1 MFSTSQV
8 VSKPGRGVWRSLPM
22 NAKDYLPTVAA
33 ACILILLFAMESW
46 LPAVAG
52 RHRRL
57 RHAARN
63 LALGLLNA
71 AALAVLAAPFIA
83 QVAAWVEES
92 RFGLLNLLNLPPV
105 IAIATAL
112 LLFDVWMYLWH
123 RANHEIGF
131 LWRFHRVH
139 HSDPEMDATTA
150 VRFHTGEILI
160 SSALRLG
167 VIPLLGITI
176 YQLLVYEMLLLPVIL
191 FHHSNVRLSE
201 RLDRW
206 LRLIIVTPAIH
217 RIHHSR
223 LRADTDSNYSSIFSF
238 WDRMAGTFRLRRDGR
253 TVNFGLDEF
262 DGEEWQRLSG
272 MMVMPFP
279 PARRGSAVGV
289 KNI

>member
-1 MFSTSQV
+1 
-8 VSKPGRGVWRSLPM
+8 
-22 NAKDYLPTVAA
+22 
-33 ACILILLFAMESW
+33 LF
-46 LPAVAG
+46 
-52 RHRRL
+52 
-57 RHAARN
+57 
-63 LALGLLNA
+63 NA
-71 AALAVLAAPFIA
+71 AALAMLAAPFIT

-105 IAIATAL
+105 ITVATSM
-112 LLFDVWMYLWH
+112 LLFDVWMYLWR

-223 LRADTDSNYSSIFSF
+223 LRVETDSNYSSVFSF
-238 WDRMAGTFRLRRDGR
+238 WDRIAGTFRLRRDGQP
-253 TVNFGLDEF
+253 VNFGLDEF

-272 MMVMPFP
+272 LMVMPFP
-279 PARRGSAVGV
+279 PTRRSSAVGV

>member
-1 MFSTSQV
+1 
-8 VSKPGRGVWRSLPM
+8 M

-46 LPAVAG
+46 LPAATG

-83 QVAAWVEES
+83 QVAPWVEES

-105 IAIATAL
+105 IAIATAM
-112 LLFDVWMYLWH
+112 LLFDAWMYLWH

-191 FHHSNVRLSE
+191 FHHSNVRFSE

-223 LRADTDSNYSSIFSF
+223 LRVETDSNYSSVFSF
-238 WDRMAGTFRLRRDGR
+238 WDRMGGTFRLRRDGR
-253 TVNFGLDEF
+253 PVNFGLDEF

-272 MMVMPFP
+272 LMVMPFP